1 MELKEAIFTRR
12 SIRKFTEEQISNAEI
27 NELIE
32 AACWAPN
39 ASNQQMWHF
48 VVVKKKEMMEAM
60 AQAVIDRF
68 DQISAQLGYTHEL
81 DGNKA
86 YALFFAQAPVTIAV
100 LMRPVESKVTEALRK
115 LDYSPL
121 EIQRLRGQSDLQSI
135 GAALQNL
142 LLLAHAKGY
151 GACWMCAPLI
161 ASREIEKILE
171 VEEPWQLKALV
182 PLGKPAVRGGKST
195 RKALAE
201 VLTILE

>member
-81 DGNKA
+81 DANKA

-100 LMRPVESKVTEALRK
+100 LMRSVESKVTEALRK
-115 LDYSPL
+115 LVYSPL

-161 ASREIEKILE
+161 ASREIEKILG

>member
-161 ASREIEKILE
+161 ASREIEKILG

>member
-1 MELKEAIFTRR
+1 MELKEAIYTRR
-12 SIRKFTEEQISNAEI
+12 SIRKYTEEPISNAEI
-27 NELIE
+27 HELIE

-48 VVVKKKEMMEAM
+48 VVVKNKEMMEAM
-60 AQAVIDRF
+60 AQAVADKF
-68 DQISAQLGYTHEL
+68 AQISAQLGYTHEL

-100 LMRPVESKVTEALRK
+100 LMRPVENKVTEALRK
-115 LDYSPL
+115 LEYSPL

-135 GAALQNL
+135 GAAIQNL

-161 ASREIEKILE
+161 ASREIEKILG

-182 PLGKPAVRGGKST
+182 PLGKPAVRGGQSK

>member
-1 MELKEAIFTRR
+1 MELKEAIYTRR
-12 SIRKFTEEQISNAEI
+12 SIRRFKEEPISNAEI

-48 VVVKKKEMMEAM
+48 VVVKKKETMEAM
-60 AQAVIDRF
+60 AQAVADKF
-68 DQISAQLGYTHEL
+68 AQISAQLGYTHEL

-100 LMRPVESKVTEALRK
+100 LMRPVESKVTEALKK
-115 LDYSPL
+115 LEYSPL

-135 GAALQNL
+135 GAAIQNL

-161 ASREIEKILE
+161 ASREIEKILG